1 LVKWQKICWWTGYLM
16 TNMINLLLNSSIY
29 KKMLE
34 QVPEEEREE
43 ALKELAE
50 SLEPVGALLT
60 SFPGSMDIFSSML
73 SDQQEAESKTSNEP
87 TRRLPR
93 RF

>member
-1 LVKWQKICWWTGYLM
+1 M

-50 SLEPVGALLT
+50 SLEPMGALLA
-60 SFPGSMDIFSSML
+60 SFPGSVDIFSSML
-73 SDQQEAESKTSNEP
+73 SDQQEAENKTSNEP